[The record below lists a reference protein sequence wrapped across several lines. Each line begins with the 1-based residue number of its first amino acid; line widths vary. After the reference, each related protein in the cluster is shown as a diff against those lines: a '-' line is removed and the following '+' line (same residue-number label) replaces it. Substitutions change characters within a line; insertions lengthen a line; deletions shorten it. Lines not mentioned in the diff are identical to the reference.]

1 LQPLPRDITTAATH
15 GAGPAVLAVTMG
27 EPAGIG
33 LELCLQIWRQA
44 SRSGPSRRFVPVL
57 YADPAAVGVYARCLG
72 LEDPTHPVDTPG
84 EAIALWPSRLPVK
97 PIPLVRQVEPGKPDS
112 ANAAAVIGAIE
123 QATEAVVRGEAAA
136 LVTNPIAKHVLY
148 ASRFRYPGH
157 TEFLAALA
165 DRLVSGGPYRA
176 VMMLVSRELR
186 VVPLT
191 IHIPLAAVA
200 GEVTRELIMETA
212 RIVDAALFRDFGLGR
227 DGKGQRHARI
237 AVTGL
242 NPHAGE
248 GGMIGTEERD
258 VIAPAVAALASEGLD
273 ITGPHAADTLFHA
286 AARARY
292 DAVIAMYH
300 DQALI
305 PIKTL
310 AFEAGVNVTLGLP
323 FIRTSPDHGTA
334 FELAGRGRASATS
347 LAEAFELA
355 AALTANRVTA
365 TAHDR

>member
-1 LQPLPRDITTAATH
+1 MQPRDVTTAATH

-33 LELCLQIWRQA
+33 LELCLQIWQRASQSRQA
-44 SRSGPSRRFVPVL
+44 SRFVPVL
-57 YADPAAVGVYARCLG
+57 YADPTAVAVYARCLG
-72 LEDPTHPVDTPG
+72 LEDPTRPVATPG
-84 EAIALWPSRLPVK
+84 QAIALWPSRLPVK
-97 PIPLVRQVEPGKPDS
+97 PVSLLRPVEPGRPDA
-112 ANAAAVIGAIE
+112 ANAGAVIGAIE
-123 QATEAVVRGEAAA
+123 QATEAVVRGQAAA

-148 ASRFRYPGH
+148 ESGFRYPGH

-165 DRLVSGGPYRA
+165 DRLVPGGPYHP
-176 VMMLVSRELR
+176 VMMLASRELR
-186 VVPLT
+186 VVPVT

-200 GEVTRELIMETA
+200 GAITRELIIETA
-212 RIVDAALFRDFGLGR
+212 RIVDAALFRDFAIGR
-227 DGKGQRHARI
+227 DLKGRRRARI

-248 GGMIGTEERD
+248 GGMIGTEDRD
-258 VIAPAVAALASEGLD
+258 LIAPAVAALRSEGLD
-273 ITGPHAADTLFHA
+273 ISGPHPADTLFHA

-310 AFEAGVNVTLGLP
+310 AFETGVNVTLGLP
-323 FIRTSPDHGTA
+323 FVRTSPDHGTA
-334 FELAGRGRASATS
+334 FEIAGKGRASAS
-347 LAEAFELA
+347 SFAEALELA
-355 AALTANRVTA
+355 AALTANRAAA
-365 TAHDR
+365 TAP